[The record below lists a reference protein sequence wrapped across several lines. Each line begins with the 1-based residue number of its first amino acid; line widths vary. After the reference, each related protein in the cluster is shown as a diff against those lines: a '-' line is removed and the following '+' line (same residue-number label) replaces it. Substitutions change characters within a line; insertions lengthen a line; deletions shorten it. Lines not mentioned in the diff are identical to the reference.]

1 MAMDTTNYNEILRQ
15 TIQDCM
21 KCLTRMTRVKSQ
33 NDCPNCCIECVQ
45 ICEITTNELIQESK
59 FAPKYME
66 LCADICD
73 WTASQCREHPYAESQ
88 ACAISCENC
97 SAVMREAISEDTV
110 TEIEIFSET
119 RRIYPEI
126 TSWFG

>member
-1 MAMDTTNYNEILRQ
+1 MDAKNYNEVLRQ

-21 KCLTRMTRVKSQ
+21 KCLTRMKSVESH

-45 ICEITTNELIQESK
+45 ICEITSNELVQGSK
-59 FAPKYME
+59 FAANYME

-73 WTASQCREHPYAESQ
+73 WTADQCGEHPYAESQ
-88 ACAISCENC
+88 VCAESCRNC
-97 SAVMREAISEDTV
+97 SQLMRKAVEPDDE
-110 TEIEIFSET
+110 TEKGDPHSID
-119 RRIYPEI
+119 REI